1 MSESQSDSALSL
13 LAICGITG
21 PILDSIIVITLGLFR
36 PNYNH
41 VTQIMSELGEVGAPN
56 ALIMNTAGFILLGLL
71 MISFAFGLHRGISE
85 GEGSKIGPALVAASG
100 SWLVLLGLF
109 PCDPGCANESFVGIT
124 HEVFAIMHAFTM
136 IFAPLAI
143 AQRLKKDNRWQG
155 YLYYSLATGVLGAVL
170 ASLYGFNVFE
180 PWKGALQRVL
190 MGVPLLWV
198 EVMAIKLLR
207 LSVRSSACARAAS
220 RKQNT

>member
-1 MSESQSDSALSL
+1 MSESQLNRAQSL
-13 LAICGITG
+13 LALCGIIG
-21 PILDSIIVITLGLFR
+21 PILYSIMVITLGLFR

-41 VTQIMSELGEVGAPN
+41 ITQIMSELGEVGAPN
-56 ALIMNTAGFILLGLL
+56 AVIMNTAGFILLGLL
-71 MISFAFGLHRGISE
+71 MIFFALGLHRGISE
-85 GEGSKIGPALVAASG
+85 GEGSKIGPALVAVSG
-100 SWLVLLGLF
+100 AFLVLLGIF
-109 PCDPGCANESFVGIT
+109 PCDPGCANESSVGIM
-124 HEVFAIMHAFTM
+124 HEVFAMMHGFAM

-143 AQRLKKDNRWQG
+143 AQRLKKDSRWQG
-155 YLYYSLATGVLGAVL
+155 YLYYSLATGVVVAVL

-207 LSVRSSACARAAS
+207 LSIRSSACARAAS
-220 RKQNT
+220 